1 MRLLALA
8 LLGLLGIA
16 FYRGWLATPGA
27 RRAAAA
33 LAAIGLLAALP
44 WGADPTRVRLANLPI
59 ALAVLGVLAGRR
71 LGVAWLR
78 DARRE
83 LTALAVLAVAALL
96 VYLNLFSFHRAGA
109 WVHQHDVAH
118 YYLGSKYF
126 AELGYGRLYVAAV
139 RAEAETHG
147 NHFSSLA
154 ARDLASGSV
163 VHIGELLRQSD
174 AVKSAF
180 TPARWQQFKLDLDTF
195 HERNAAQWGIFLTDH
210 GFNPT
215 PVWAALGGALANRV
229 PAGSE
234 RSILLL
240 TLLDPLLLLALAA
253 LAARAF
259 GARAALLAGILFC
272 LVYGATFDWVGG
284 AFLRQLWFAAAGAA
298 LCLLR
303 LERPA
308 AAGAALALAAAL
320 RIFPALLVWGL
331 AARAV
336 AGLWRGRESAR
347 PAVRFLAAF
356 AVVSLA
362 LVAWT
367 GVGPRGLASW
377 NEFAVNLGAQAASPA
392 ANDLGL
398 PPLLR
403 AVAPSSGAA
412 GVPVLH
418 LLLFALAAAVA
429 ARSAIRV
436 PPAAA
441 LLAGAP
447 LVFVALGLSAYYW
460 ILLVLLALAAAE
472 VESSIAPLFAL
483 EASSW
488 ACDLAAPGAPAV
500 FLVRSLLLGLLL
512 AAWLWALHRRALEA
526 RPVPLA

>member
-1 MRLLALA
+1 V
-8 LLGLLGIA
+8 
-16 FYRGWLATPGA
+16 
-27 RRAAAA
+27 
-33 LAAIGLLAALP
+33 LP

-59 ALAVLGVLAGRR
+59 ALAVLGVLAARR
-71 LGVAWLR
+71 LGVSWLR
-78 DARRE
+78 ETRRE
-83 LTALAVLAVAALL
+83 LAVLAVLAVLALL
-96 VYLNLFSFHRAGA
+96 VHVNLLAFHRAGA

-147 NHFSSLA
+147 HRFLSLS
-154 ARDLASGSV
+154 ARDLASGNV

-180 TPARWQQFKLDLDTF
+180 TPERWRAFRLDLDHF
-195 HERNAAQWGIFLTDH
+195 RERNAAQWRIFLTDH

-215 PVWAALGGALANRV
+215 PVWAAIGGALANRV

-234 RSILLL
+234 RGILLL

-272 LVYGATFDWVGG
+272 IVYGATFDWVGG
-284 AFLRQLWFAAAGAA
+284 AFLRYLWFAAAGAA

-303 LERPA
+303 LGRPA
-308 AAGAALALAAAL
+308 GAGAALALAAAL
-320 RIFPALLVWGL
+320 RVFPALLLWGL
-331 AARAV
+331 VAGAV
-336 AGLWRGRESAR
+336 AGFWRGRTSAR
-347 PAVRFLAAF
+347 PAVRFLAGF
-356 AVVSLA
+356 VVALVA

-367 GVGPRGLASW
+367 GLDPRGLSSW
-377 NEFAVNLGAQAASPA
+377 NEFAVNLGAVAASPA

-403 AVAPSSGAA
+403 AVIPPGAA
-412 GVPVLH
+412 SAPALR
-418 LLLFALAAAVA
+418 LLLFALVAVVA
-429 ARSAIRV
+429 ARAATRL

-447 LVFVALGLSAYYW
+447 LVFVALGLPAYYW
-460 ILLVLLALAAAE
+460 VLLVLLALAAGE
-472 VESSIAPLFAL
+472 VGFSLAPFFAL
-483 EASSW
+483 EAASW
-488 ACDLAAPGAPAV
+488 ACDLAAPGATAV
-500 FLVRSLLLGLLL
+500 FLVRGLALALLL
-512 AAWLWALHRRALEA
+512 AAWLWALHRRATEA
-526 RPVPLA
+526 RLDPLA